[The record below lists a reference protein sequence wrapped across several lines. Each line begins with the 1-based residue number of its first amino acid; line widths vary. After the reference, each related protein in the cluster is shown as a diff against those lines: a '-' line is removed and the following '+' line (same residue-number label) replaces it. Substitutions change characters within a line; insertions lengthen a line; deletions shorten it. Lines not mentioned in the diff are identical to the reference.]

1 MLAQLPAHRQ
11 RNLRAPPSPPTSSAK
26 SASRT
31 TTSPRLLS
39 LAALAAIATAP
50 IASAQSQP
58 QPTPCQRWSGAV
70 ALANAPGASSNGT
83 STASTLYYYGGQAK
97 LDSSQSSNWWTNA
110 LVALPLDRDWATG
123 TPPLTLV
130 EPDNGNYSFPPAVS
144 LGALWASADG
154 NTLYQ
159 WGGQFQDNP
168 DVPPPEARTF
178 AYDVQKGEWSVVET
192 KGDRVGNAAEGQH
205 AIVPGMGANGD
216 HMAYYSYGHQDD
228 HTTEGWSN
236 QVERIFLNSMIEFDL
251 GSETMRNI
259 TSYSS
264 NAMASNS
271 STPESNPL
279 SRADGTLTY
288 VPNLGTDGKGLLVS
302 IGGATQTQ
310 YVDDGS
316 VLDVYDLGAG
326 GWSKQSTLGAR
337 PGSRVNHCAVRGSA
351 KVHGVQTHNIIIYGG
366 QKINQTDRD
375 SHVWILT
382 IKDNEFTWTDVGEL
396 EGAPTGRAGHQCAL
410 VGDQLLVMGGVTTS
424 DVRCD
429 QPGVF
434 VLNTSSMAWA
444 DQFKAK
450 SIFSTP
456 ALVANVTGGIGTGYS
471 TSGSGSATG
480 GDGSKDP
487 DTSGSTDATSTG
499 PGGAA
504 DPGNGGGSGGGKS
517 NIGAIVGGVVG
528 GVVGLALL
536 ALLWFLLARR
546 KRKQREAVAGEKA
559 GLAAGASPGRSD
571 SGSSRNRFGFGG
583 EKNGHRES
591 FSSYPPWDRR
601 GSGSVGHVGPASDD
615 VEEQTRGMDTFIST
629 GLAPKR
635 ELRVVNADD

>member
-1 MLAQLPAHRQ
+1 MLEHSPAHRQ
-11 RNLRAPPSPPTSSAK
+11 RSPPLSPASESPASAK
-26 SASRT
+26 W
-31 TTSPRLLS
+31 LL
-39 LAALAAIATAP
+39 LCLGALAAVTVTPLAN
-50 IASAQSQP
+50 AQSQP

-70 ALANAPGASSNGT
+70 AVANAPGTSGNGT
-83 STASTLYYYGGQAK
+83 SAASTLYYYGGQAK
-97 LDSSQSSNWWTNA
+97 LDSSQTDNWWTNA
-110 LVALPLDRDWATG
+110 LVSLALDQDWATG

-130 EPDNGNYSFPPAVS
+130 EPANGNYSFPPAVS

-168 DVPPPEARTF
+168 SVPPPEARTF
-178 AYDVQKGEWSVVET
+178 AYDIKAGQWSVVQT
-192 KGDRVGNAAEGQH
+192 KGDPVGNAAEGQQ
-205 AIVPGMGANGD
+205 AVVPGIGTNGD

-228 HTTEGWSN
+228 HTTQGWSN
-236 QVERIFLNSMIEFDL
+236 QVARIYLNSMVEFDL
-251 GSETMRNI
+251 GSQTMRNI

-264 NAMASNS
+264 NAMSSNS

-288 VPNLGTDGKGLLVS
+288 VPNLGTNGKGLLVS

-351 KVHGVQTHNIIIYGG
+351 KVHGVQTHHIIIYGG

-375 SHVWILT
+375 SHVYILT
-382 IKDNEFTWTDVGEL
+382 IKDNDFTWTDVGVL
-396 EGAPTGRAGHQCAL
+396 QGAPTGRAGHQCAL
-410 VGDQLLVMGGVTTS
+410 VGDQLVVMGGVTTN
-424 DVRCD
+424 D
-429 QPGVF
+429 

-444 DQFKAK
+444 DKYKAK
-450 SIFSTP
+450 SVFSTP
-456 ALVANVTGGIGTGYS
+456 AIVANITGGIGTGYS

-480 GDGSKDP
+480 GNGSKDP
-487 DTSGSTDATSTG
+487 DTSGSTDGTSTG
-499 PGGAA
+499 PGTVVNG
-504 DPGNGGGSGGGKS
+504 GSGGGSGGGGGGS

-536 ALLWFLLARR
+536 ALLWFLLSRR
-546 KRKQREAVAGEKA
+546 KRKQREVAEQEKV
-559 GLAAGASPGRSD
+559 GLATGASPGRSD
-571 SGSSRNRFGFGG
+571 SGSSHGRFGFGG

-615 VEEQTRGMDTFIST
+615 VEEETRGMDTFIST